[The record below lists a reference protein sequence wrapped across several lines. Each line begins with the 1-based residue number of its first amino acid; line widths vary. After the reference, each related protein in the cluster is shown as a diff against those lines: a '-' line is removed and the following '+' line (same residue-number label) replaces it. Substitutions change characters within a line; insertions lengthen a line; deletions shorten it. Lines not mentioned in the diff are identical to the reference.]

1 MPGIEF
7 DFEKESADIAPAM
20 RMIYQTYTDVM
31 PYPHKFNDALLK
43 ANLVG
48 LDLAVKHNL
57 WQERAEHE
65 AEILAPILEMI
76 KGKKEEGGPDKGL
89 YGMFEANSCNYQ
101 LFERIEVKDCKRSFP
116 CPYKEMLE
124 IVSVLGTL
132 SIELED
138 VCHKGCIPLWKEF
151 AKRIDFELEF
161 IPGDICTV
169 KIKK

>member
-43 ANLVG
+43 AQLTS
-48 LDLAVKHNL
+48 LDFAVRNNT
-57 WQERAEHE
+57 WQEKAVHE
-65 AEILAPILEMI
+65 AELLAPILEMI
-76 KGKKEEGGPDKGL
+76 KGRKEEGGPDKGL

-101 LFERIEVKDCKRSFP
+101 LFERIDIKDGERSFP

-124 IVSVLGTL
+124 IVSVLGTF
-132 SIELED
+132 SIAWKD
-138 VCHKGCIPLWKEF
+138 VCSKGCIPLWKEF
-151 AKRIDFELEF
+151 AKRIGFELEY
-161 IPGDICTV
+161 IPGEICTV
-169 KIKK
+169 KIK